1 MSSDLLK
8 HAAEIIE
15 AYVSNNEVQ
24 ARELPGLLR
33 EVFGTLTDLSTKGTP
48 PKINETISDPETEED
63 VVPESYTPTEKK
75 KIEPFLPIDEAVT
88 DEAVFCLICGKS
100 CKALK
105 GHLTRSHKIDFDEY
119 RAMFDLDK
127 SFPMVAPAYSD
138 KRRSLAIAAGLG
150 DKLRDSRR
158 KGAGDTQG

>member
-24 ARELPGLLR
+24 ARELPALLR
-33 EVFGTLTDLSTKGTP
+33 EVYSTLNDLASNGSAST
-48 PKINETISDPETEED
+48 SRD
-63 VVPESYTPTEKK
+63 VAPTPESDEDEPASPIMTSGDSKK
-75 KIEPFLPIDEAVT
+75 PQPFVPIDQAVT
-88 DEAVFCLICGKS
+88 EDAVICLICGKP

-105 GHLTRSHKIDFDEY
+105 GHLTRSHKMDFDEY

-127 SFPMVAPAYSD
+127 SFPMVAPSYSD
-138 KRRSLAIAAGLG
+138 KRRSLAIEAGLG

-158 KGAGDTQG
+158 KDHDA

>member
-24 ARELPGLLR
+24 SRELPGLLK
-33 EVFGTLTDLSTKGTP
+33 EVFVTLTELSSKGTAVAVREAAP
-48 PKINETISDPETEED
+48 PQEVEEEIVETTAALPD
-63 VVPESYTPTEKK
+63 KK
-75 KIEPFLPIDEAVT
+75 KPVPFVSIDQAVT
-88 DEAVFCLICGKS
+88 EDAVICLICGKA

-105 GHLTRSHKIDFDEY
+105 GHLTRSHKIDFDAY

-127 SFPMVAPAYSD
+127 NFPMVAPSYSD
-138 KRRSLAIAAGLG
+138 KRRALAIEAGLG

-158 KGAGDTQG
+158 KVEG

>member
-24 ARELPGLLR
+24 ARELPRLLR
-33 EVFGTLTDLSTKGTP
+33 EVFGTLNELAQHGDVAKLHEVDMELETGEEESTERAAGADKN
-48 PKINETISDPETEED
+48 K
-63 VVPESYTPTEKK
+63 V
-75 KIEPFLPIDEAVT
+75 EPFVPIDQAITQDAVI
-88 DEAVFCLICGKS
+88 CLICGKP

-119 RAMFDLDK
+119 RGMFDLDK
-127 SFPMVAPAYSD
+127 SFPMVAPSYSE
-138 KRRSLAIAAGLG
+138 KRRSLAIEAGLG

-158 KGAGDTQG
+158 KGAVEAA